1 MKKLLCMFLILA
13 AFAGCGVSKI
23 PEGESESPKTTKA
36 TTKAT
41 SDTDDADVNPGAV
54 TTAATTESLLGKTLE
69 ALEELLSFEE
79 NADIIPQ
86 IPKF

>member
-23 PEGESESPKTTKA
+23 PEGETESPK

-41 SDTDDADVNPGAV
+41 SDTDDADVEL
-54 TTAATTESLLGKTLE
+54 TMRK
-69 ALEELLSFEE
+69 ALPERRSSR
-79 NADIIPQ
+79 ARTP
-86 IPKF
+86 